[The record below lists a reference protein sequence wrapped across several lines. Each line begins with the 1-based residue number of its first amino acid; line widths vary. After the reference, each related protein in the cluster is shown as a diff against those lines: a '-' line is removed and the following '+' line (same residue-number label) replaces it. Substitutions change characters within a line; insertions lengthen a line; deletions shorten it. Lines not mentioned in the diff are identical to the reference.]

1 MVKVEAVWYAEDEA
15 QANEMVVMLV
25 EKFLVGVSV
34 SVNELMEDEDD
45 YRE

>member
-1 MVKVEAVWYAEDEA
+1 MVKVNATWYAKNEA
-15 QANEMVVMLV
+15 EADEMVIWLV
-25 EKFLVGVSV
+25 EKFHVGVSV